1 MLHKLI
7 DESRDKVR
15 KFKRGSQNEERKRRE
30 MRRKGRKLN
39 FCFFFFFFQFPSY
52 HFPSFPFLSF
62 PYVVSYLYILL
73 QFSFCVTWSFLIYL
87 FLNDRKK

>member
-7 DESRDKVR
+7 DESRGKVR

-39 FCFFFFFFQFPSY
+39 FCFFQFPSY
-52 HFPSFPFLSF
+52 HFPSFPFLSIC
-62 PYVVSYLYILL
+62 S
-73 QFSFCVTWSFLIYL
+73 
-87 FLNDRKK
+87 